1 MTGRVEREVDDFLGA
16 MLEREALMFGDF
28 KLKSGRRSPYFF
40 NLGAVADGSGHDIV
54 GTAYA
59 NEVARLPVRPD
70 VLFGPAYKGIPLA
83 VATAMALNR
92 DHGLDI
98 GAAFNRKEAKTHG
111 EGGTLVGAAM
121 AGRRVAIVDDV
132 VTDGAAKRE
141 AHETIIAAGGEVVGI
156 VLALDRQEAATDQGD
171 TAVAALERDLGV
183 PVRCVANLDD
193 LAVFLRSNRLDDQ
206 YRKVAIVRILQV
218 LAERKL
224 RATYETVGGVIGVP
238 AWSVSGYLGKRRPEA
253 SWVVNKETGMPTG
266 YTERE
271 MHRDLSSNGTVLATM
286 AELNAQLGWP
296 SIEQNPDPVP

>member
-1 MTGRVEREVDDFLGA
+1 
-16 MLEREALMFGDF
+16 MFGDF

-59 NEVARLPVRPD
+59 NEVARLPVRPE

-121 AGRRVAIVDDV
+121 DGRRVAIVDDV

-141 AHETIIAAGGEVVGI
+141 AHKTIIAAGGEVVGI

-171 TAVAALERDLGV
+171 TAVGALERDLGV

-193 LAVFLRSNRLDDQ
+193 LAVFLRSSRLDEQ

-218 LAERKL
+218 LAESKL

-238 AWSVSGYLGKRRPEA
+238 ARSVGGHLGNPRPEA
-253 SWVVNKETGMPTG
+253 SWVVRADSRKPSG
-266 YTERE
+266 YTQAQL
-271 MHRDLSSNGTVLATM
+271 HQDLFSNEAIIGNVDQLSAM
-286 AELNAQLGWP
+286 LGWP
-296 SIEQNPDPVP
+296 AVKTRVP